1 MKNIK
6 PNYFDTPNERRTKGD
21 NFVNIMSYILG
32 FSKPIKKV
40 FKQIRKI
47 DEKYEHEP
55 IDSDI
60 FKQDE
65 NE

>member
-32 FSKPIKKV
+32 FKKVIKKARELDD
-40 FKQIRKI
+40 KYQNLKPEDDIYNQQE
-47 DEKYEHEP
+47 DE
-55 IDSDI
+55 
-60 FKQDE
+60 
-65 NE
+65 

>member
-32 FSKPIKKV
+32 FKKVIKKARELDD
-40 FKQIRKI
+40 KYQNLNPKDDIYNQQE
-47 DEKYEHEP
+47 DE
-55 IDSDI
+55 
-60 FKQDE
+60 
-65 NE
+65 